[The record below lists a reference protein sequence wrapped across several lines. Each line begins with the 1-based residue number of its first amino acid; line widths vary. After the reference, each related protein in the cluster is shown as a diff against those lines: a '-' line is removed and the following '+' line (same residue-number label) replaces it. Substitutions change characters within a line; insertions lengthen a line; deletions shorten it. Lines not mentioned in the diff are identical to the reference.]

1 MRISGA
7 LLFVLVWIHV
17 AANALLTG
25 AHHITL
31 EFVALR
37 WANGLAWGSTFGIL
51 AVALLHGV
59 NGLRA
64 VLGDYVHSDTA
75 NRVLNVVLLLVWVV
89 ITALGAYAM
98 FAGVR
103 VA

>member
-1 MRISGA
+1 
-7 LLFVLVWIHV
+7 
-17 AANALLTG
+17 
-25 AHHITL
+25 
-31 EFVALR
+31 
-37 WANGLAWGSTFGIL
+37 
-51 AVALLHGV
+51 
-59 NGLRA
+59 